1 MHLMR
6 RDYTLSER
14 NVLEKPLGFIVN
26 KENAFSRKC
35 ACVKWKYLLAC
46 GSDRELR

>member
-1 MHLMR
+1 MR

-14 NVLEKPLGFIVN
+14 NVLEKLLRFIMD
-26 KENAFSRKC
+26 KENAYSREHV
-35 ACVKWKYLLAC
+35 CVKWKYLLAC